1 MTLALLGIGT
11 AEPPYSIAQQEAAEL
26 ASTFSLS
33 TPQEAQTL
41 QALYR
46 RTRIDRRGSVLL
58 EQPEGSSPRQT
69 FMPPATSEE
78 DLGPTTGARMERF
91 AEEAPPLALAA
102 ARTALGR
109 SDVAAGEITH
119 VVTACCT
126 GFVAPGFD
134 LRLIKGLKIAPGVAR
149 THVGFMGCHGA
160 LNALRVAAAF
170 AGAQPAARIL
180 ICATELCSLHYRYGR
195 GSDKLVANAI
205 FADGAAAMVCRAVE
219 RVKSRDR
226 QGAML
231 AGDDVNGRAATL
243 DHSPD
248 NRWQLLANGSHLFPN
263 SEDAMAWRIG
273 DHGFEMSLSPR
284 VPELIAAHLRPWLES
299 WLGGYDLT
307 LGNVATWAVHPGG
320 PRIVGQVAAG
330 LGLADEATAVSQQVL
345 KECGNMSSATIVFI
359 LERLIAL
366 GAPRPCVALAF
377 GPGLVVEAA
386 LFR

>member
-1 MTLALLGIGT
+1 MTLTLLGIGT
-11 AEPPYSIAQQEAAEL
+11 AEPAYSIAQQEAAEL
-26 ASTFSLS
+26 ASTFSQS

-69 FMPPATSEE
+69 FMPPAASED

-102 ARTALGR
+102 ARTALGQ
-109 SDVAAGEITH
+109 SGVAAGEITH
-119 VVTACCT
+119 VITACCT
-126 GFVAPGFD
+126 GFAAPGFD
-134 LRLIKGLKIAPGVAR
+134 LRLIKGLKLSPGVAR
-149 THVGFMGCHGA
+149 THVGFMGCHVA

-170 AGAQPAARIL
+170 AAADPTARIL

-205 FADGAAAMVCRAVE
+205 FADGAAAMVCGASDRKQTNGDGGG
-219 RVKSRDR
+219 RVDR
-226 QGAML
+226 STDG
-231 AGDDVNGRAATL
+231 
-243 DHSPD
+243 H
-248 NRWQLLANGSHLFPN
+248 WQLVANGSHLFPG

-299 WLGGYDLT
+299 WLGGCGLALAD
-307 LGNVATWAVHPGG
+307 VATWAVHPGG

-330 LGLADEATAVSQQVL
+330 LGLTDEATAVSQQVL

-359 LERLIAL
+359 LERLIAQV
-366 GAPRPCVALAF
+366 APRPCVALAF

>member
-11 AEPPYSIAQQEAAEL
+11 AEPAYSIAQQEAAEL
-26 ASTFSLS
+26 ASTFSQS

-69 FMPPATSEE
+69 FMPPAASED

-102 ARTALGR
+102 ARTALGQ
-109 SDVAAGEITH
+109 SVVAAGEITH
-119 VVTACCT
+119 VITACCT
-126 GFVAPGFD
+126 GFAAPGFD
-134 LRLIKGLKIAPGVAR
+134 LRLIKGLKLSAGVAR

-170 AGAQPAARIL
+170 AAAEPSARIL
-180 ICATELCSLHYRYGR
+180 VCATELCSLHYRYGR

-205 FADGAAAMVCRAVE
+205 FADGAAAMVCGASDRKQTNGDGGG
-219 RVKSRDR
+219 RVDHS
-226 QGAML
+226 
-231 AGDDVNGRAATL
+231 AGD
-243 DHSPD
+243 H
-248 NRWQLLANGSHLFPN
+248 WQLVANGSHLFAG

-299 WLGGYDLT
+299 WLSGHSLT
-307 LGNVATWAVHPGG
+307 LADVATWAVHPGG

-330 LGLADEATAVSQQVL
+330 LGLSDAATAVSQQVL

-359 LERLIAL
+359 LERLVAQRS
-366 GAPRPCVALAF
+366 PRPCIALAF